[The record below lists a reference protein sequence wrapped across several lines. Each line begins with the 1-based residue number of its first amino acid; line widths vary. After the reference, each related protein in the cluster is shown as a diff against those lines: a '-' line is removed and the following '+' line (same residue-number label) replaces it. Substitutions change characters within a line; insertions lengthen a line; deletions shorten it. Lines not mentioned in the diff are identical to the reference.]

1 MGILPVWMAVCH
13 LCFWYLQSI
22 EEGITSWNQSYKP
35 LGATKWV
42 MEEEPWSSGRV
53 SSVLNL

>member
-13 LCFWYLQSI
+13 LCVWYLQRI
-22 EEGITSWNQSYKP
+22 EKASVPWNQSYKP

-42 MEEEPWSSGRV
+42 ME
-53 SSVLNL
+53 